1 MLAFKHKAP
10 AASASFQNQMRTL
23 YSANK
28 AAAAKGTAS
37 SSSTSSSSRR
47 LPSVADKVLD
57 APGIRDDYYLNL
69 LDWSVH
75 NVLAV
80 ALGRTL
86 YLWNATSS
94 QIDMLFEMPEDEDSI
109 TSVSWMADGNTIAF
123 GTFSYSR

>member
-1 MLAFKHKAP
+1 
-10 AASASFQNQMRTL
+10 
-23 YSANK
+23 
-28 AAAAKGTAS
+28 
-37 SSSTSSSSRR
+37 
-47 LPSVADKVLD
+47 VLD
-57 APGIRDDYYLNL
+57 APGLRDDYYLNL

-94 QIDMLFEMPEDEDSI
+94 KIDMLFEMPEDEDSI

-123 GTFSYSR
+123 GTFRLQTTLRLSR